1 LQNLKQKVP
10 NKAMIYKSKKFPL
23 KTIVIALVV
32 VGGAGFA
39 VKYFWP
45 TAAPENKTP
54 VQTVTIFKVEQ
65 RDFPLVIDSTGTT
78 IASSIVDIRPQVTNV
93 VAKVHI
99 KEGQKVRAGDILF
112 TLDDR
117 ADRANYEKAKAS
129 ADDAQRQYERAQE
142 LLRQQFVA
150 QGAVDTAQANAQS
163 AQAVARAAFATL
175 SYDTIRSPI
184 TGRAGIISVFP
195 GALVQPG
202 NTVST
207 TTTATTTTAQ
217 GAMVTI
223 TQLDPI
229 NVQFTVPE
237 GALPA
242 LFAAQQ
248 AGQTPT
254 ISFQMGNGVKREGKV
269 YVVDN
274 QVDAAI
280 GAVKVKAEVNNTDH
294 SLIPGQFIRL
304 QLKAGLIKDALV
316 VPSQA
321 VISNSRGD
329 QIFVVDAENTVSL
342 KPIKIQTQ
350 GQGFAVIS
358 GINAGDKVVVE
369 GKQNLRP
376 NSKIREAGPKPEA
389 KPEGKT
395 DNKTEGKPADA
406 KPEAKAESKADAKDS
421 PKSDSKPD
429 AKPSQAK

>member
-1 LQNLKQKVP
+1 MN
-10 NKAMIYKSKKFPL
+10 YKSKKFPVKSIL
-23 KTIVIALVV
+23 ITLAVIS
-32 VGGAGFA
+32 GAGLA

-45 TAAPENKTP
+45 SAAPETKTP
-54 VQTVTIFKVEQ
+54 IQTVTTFKVEQ

-78 IASSIVDIRPQVTNV
+78 VASSIVDIRPQVTNV

-99 KEGQKVRAGDILF
+99 KEGQKVRAGDVLF

-117 ADRANYEKAKAS
+117 ADKANYEKAKAS

-163 AQAVARAAFATL
+163 AQAVARAALATL

-184 TGRAGIISVFP
+184 TDRAGIINVFP

-237 GALPA
+237 GALPS

-254 ISFQMGNGVKREGKV
+254 ISFQMGNGAKREGKV

-280 GAVKVKAEVNNTDH
+280 GAVKVKAEVNNADH

-329 QIFVVDAENTVSL
+329 QIFVVDEENTVSL

-376 NSKIREAGPKPEA
+376 NSKVREAGPKPDA
-389 KPEGKT
+389 KPEGK
-395 DNKTEGKPADA
+395 NEGKPSDA
-406 KPEAKAESKADAKDS
+406 KPEAKAETKTDLKEA
-421 PKSDSKPD
+421 PKSDSKPE
-429 AKPSQAK
+429 AKPAQAK

>member
-1 LQNLKQKVP
+1 
-10 NKAMIYKSKKFPL
+10 MIYKSKKFPL

>member
-1 LQNLKQKVP
+1 
-10 NKAMIYKSKKFPL
+10 
-23 KTIVIALVV
+23 
-32 VGGAGFA
+32 
-39 VKYFWP
+39 
-45 TAAPENKTP
+45 
-54 VQTVTIFKVEQ
+54 
-65 RDFPLVIDSTGTT
+65 
-78 IASSIVDIRPQVTNV
+78 V

-117 ADRANYEKAKAS
+117 ADKANYEKAKAS

-163 AQAVARAAFATL
+163 AQAVARAALATL

-184 TGRAGIISVFP
+184 TGRAGIINVFP

-254 ISFQMGNGVKREGKV
+254 ISFQMGNGAKREGKV

-280 GAVKVKAEVNNTDH
+280 GAVKVKAEVNNADH

-329 QIFVVDAENTVSL
+329 QIFVVDEENAVSL

-358 GINAGDKVVVE
+358 GINSGDKVVVE

-376 NSKIREAGPKPEA
+376 NSKVREAGPKPDA
-389 KPEGKT
+389 KPEGK
-395 DNKTEGKPADA
+395 NEGKPSDT
-406 KPEAKAESKADAKDS
+406 KPEAKADTKSDLKEA
-421 PKSDSKPD
+421 PKSDSKPE
-429 AKPSQAK
+429 AKPAQAK

>member
-1 LQNLKQKVP
+1 MKQKVP
-10 NKAMIYKSKKFPL
+10 NKAMIYKSRKFPL

-254 ISFQMGNGVKREGKV
+254 ISFQMGNGVKQEGKV

>member
-1 LQNLKQKVP
+1 MN
-10 NKAMIYKSKKFPL
+10 YKSKKFPL
-23 KTIVIALVV
+23 KSILIALVV
-32 VGGAGFA
+32 ICGAGFA

-45 TAAPENKTP
+45 TASSETKTP
-54 VQTVTIFKVEQ
+54 IQTVTTFKVEQ
-65 RDFPLVIDSTGTT
+65 RDFPLVVDSTGTT
-78 IASSIVDIRPQVTNV
+78 VASSIVDIRPQVTNV

-117 ADRANYEKAKAS
+117 ADKANYEKAKAS

-163 AQAVARAAFATL
+163 AQAVARAALATL

-184 TGRAGIISVFP
+184 TGRAGIINVFP

-254 ISFQMGNGVKREGKV
+254 ISFQMDNSAKREGKV
-269 YVVDN
+269 FVVDN
-274 QVDAAI
+274 QVDPAI

-329 QIFVVDAENTVSL
+329 QIFVVDAENAVSL

-350 GQGFAVIS
+350 GQGLAVIS
-358 GINAGDKVVVE
+358 GINVGDKVVVE

-376 NSKIREAGPKPEA
+376 NSKVREAGPKSEA
-389 KPEGKT
+389 KP
-395 DNKTEGKPADA
+395 A
-406 KPEAKAESKADAKDS
+406 
-421 PKSDSKPD
+421 
-429 AKPSQAK
+429 QAK

>member
-1 LQNLKQKVP
+1 
-10 NKAMIYKSKKFPL
+10 MIYKSRKFPL

-406 KPEAKAESKADAKDS
+406 KPEAKAESKADAKNS
-421 PKSDSKPD
+421 PMSDSKPD

>member
-1 LQNLKQKVP
+1 MKQKVP

-54 VQTVTIFKVEQ
+54 VQTVTTFKVEQ

-78 IASSIVDIRPQVTNV
+78 VASSIVDIRPQVTNV

-329 QIFVVDAENTVSL
+329 QIYVVDAENTVSL

-406 KPEAKAESKADAKDS
+406 KPETKAESKADAKDS
-421 PKSDSKPD
+421 PKSDSQPD
-429 AKPSQAK
+429 AKPAQAK

>member
-1 LQNLKQKVP
+1 MKQKVP
-10 NKAMIYKSKKFPL
+10 NKAMIYKSRKFPL

-406 KPEAKAESKADAKDS
+406 KPEAKAESKADAKNS
-421 PKSDSKPD
+421 PMSDSKPD

>member
-1 LQNLKQKVP
+1 
-10 NKAMIYKSKKFPL
+10 MIYKSRKFPL

-78 IASSIVDIRPQVTNV
+78 VASSIVDIRPQVTNV

>member
-1 LQNLKQKVP
+1 MN
-10 NKAMIYKSKKFPL
+10 YKSKKFPVKSIL
-23 KTIVIALVV
+23 ITLAVIS
-32 VGGAGFA
+32 GAGLA

-45 TAAPENKTP
+45 SAAPETKTP
-54 VQTVTIFKVEQ
+54 IQTETTFKVEQ

-78 IASSIVDIRPQVTNV
+78 VASSIVDIRPQVTNV

-99 KEGQKVRAGDILF
+99 KEGQKVRAGDVLF

-117 ADRANYEKAKAS
+117 ADKANYEKAKAS

-163 AQAVARAAFATL
+163 AQAVARAALATL

-184 TGRAGIISVFP
+184 TGRAGIINVFP

-237 GALPA
+237 GALPS

-254 ISFQMGNGVKREGKV
+254 ISFQMGNGAKREGKV

-280 GAVKVKAEVNNTDH
+280 GAVKVKAEVNNADH

-329 QIFVVDAENTVSL
+329 QIFVVDEENTVSL

-376 NSKIREAGPKPEA
+376 NSKVREAGPKPDA
-389 KPEGKT
+389 KPEGK
-395 DNKTEGKPADA
+395 NEGKPSDA
-406 KPEAKAESKADAKDS
+406 KPEAKAETKTDLKEA
-421 PKSDSKPD
+421 PKSDSKPE
-429 AKPSQAK
+429 AKPAQAK

>member
-1 LQNLKQKVP
+1 MKQKVP

-207 TTTATTTTAQ
+207 TTTATTTTTQ

-406 KPEAKAESKADAKDS
+406 KPEAKAESKADAKNS
-421 PKSDSKPD
+421 PMSDSKPD

>member
-1 LQNLKQKVP
+1 
-10 NKAMIYKSKKFPL
+10 
-23 KTIVIALVV
+23 VV
-32 VGGAGFA
+32 
-39 VKYFWP
+39 
-45 TAAPENKTP
+45 
-54 VQTVTIFKVEQ
+54 
-65 RDFPLVIDSTGTT
+65 DSTGTT
-78 IASSIVDIRPQVTNV
+78 VASSIVDIRPQVTNV

-117 ADRANYEKAKAS
+117 ADKANYEKAKAS

-163 AQAVARAAFATL
+163 AQAVARAALATL

-184 TGRAGIISVFP
+184 TGRAGIINVFP

-202 NTVST
+202 NTVTT

-254 ISFQMGNGVKREGKV
+254 ISFQMDNSAKREGKV
-269 YVVDN
+269 FVVDN
-274 QVDAAI
+274 QVDPAI

-329 QIFVVDAENTVSL
+329 QIFVVDAENAVSL

-350 GQGFAVIS
+350 GQGLAVIS
-358 GINAGDKVVVE
+358 GINVGDKVVVE

-376 NSKIREAGPKPEA
+376 NSKVREAGPKSEA
-389 KPEGKT
+389 KP
-395 DNKTEGKPADA
+395 A
-406 KPEAKAESKADAKDS
+406 
-421 PKSDSKPD
+421 
-429 AKPSQAK
+429 QAK

>member
-1 LQNLKQKVP
+1 MKQKVP

-406 KPEAKAESKADAKDS
+406 KPEAKAEIKADAKDS

>member
-1 LQNLKQKVP
+1 MKQKVP

-54 VQTVTIFKVEQ
+54 VQTVTTFKVEQ

-78 IASSIVDIRPQVTNV
+78 VASSIVDIRPQVTNV

>member
-1 LQNLKQKVP
+1 MN
-10 NKAMIYKSKKFPL
+10 YKSKKFPL
-23 KTIVIALVV
+23 KSILIALVV
-32 VGGAGFA
+32 IGGAGFA

-45 TAAPENKTP
+45 TGSSEIKTP
-54 VQTVTIFKVEQ
+54 IQTVTTFKVEQ
-65 RDFPLVIDSTGTT
+65 RDFPLVVDSTGTT
-78 IASSIVDIRPQVTNV
+78 VASSIVDIRPQVTNV

-117 ADRANYEKAKAS
+117 ADKANYEKAKAS

-163 AQAVARAAFATL
+163 AQAVARAALATL

-184 TGRAGIISVFP
+184 TGRAGIINVFP

-254 ISFQMGNGVKREGKV
+254 ISFQMDNSAKREGKV

-274 QVDAAI
+274 QVDPAI

-329 QIFVVDAENTVSL
+329 QIFVVDAENAVSL

-350 GQGFAVIS
+350 GQGLAVIS
-358 GINAGDKVVVE
+358 GINVGDKVVVE

-376 NSKIREAGPKPEA
+376 NSKVREAGPKSEA
-389 KPEGKT
+389 KP
-395 DNKTEGKPADA
+395 A
-406 KPEAKAESKADAKDS
+406 
-421 PKSDSKPD
+421 
-429 AKPSQAK
+429 QAK

>member
-1 LQNLKQKVP
+1 MKQKVP

-406 KPEAKAESKADAKDS
+406 KPEAKAESKADAKNS
-421 PKSDSKPD
+421 PMSDSKPD
-429 AKPSQAK
+429 ANPSQAK

>member
-1 LQNLKQKVP
+1 MKQKVP

-78 IASSIVDIRPQVTNV
+78 VASSIVDIRPQVTNV